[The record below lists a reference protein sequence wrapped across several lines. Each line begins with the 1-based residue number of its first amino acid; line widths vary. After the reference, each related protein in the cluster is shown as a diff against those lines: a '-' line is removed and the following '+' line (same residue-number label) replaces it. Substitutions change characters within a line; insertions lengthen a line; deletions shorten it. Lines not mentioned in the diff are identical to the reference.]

1 MRTATSVDRLK
12 KAVPKNNNL
21 SVESFADLF
30 DPRLLV
36 NCRCSG
42 GGGFLGN
49 SEERPDDTYEALGYA
64 FARMAQLRNIGMR
77 PELAHQYGT
86 KEIEMQVK
94 FNVETLMALASVNV
108 KDEYQQY
115 DALPA
120 GIQAALKRKMKEQE
134 DAKAEAAAESVLY
147 LVNASDVSIKRRVDR
162 IRALRREVDM
172 LEGEITHIERS
183 KAYGLQ
189 TQNFVPLAAA
199 LGFVSHAVPGAHVPD
214 GFGVAAKKRTS

>member
-42 GGGFLGN
+42 GGGFLSN
-49 SEERPDDTYEALGYA
+49 SEECADDLYEALAYA
-64 FARMAQLRNIGMR
+64 FTSVAQPRNIEMR
-77 PELAHQYGT
+77 PKMAHQYGT
-86 KEIEMQVK
+86 KETEMQVK

-147 LVNASDVSIKRRVDR
+147 LVNASDESIKRRVDR

-172 LEGEITHIERS
+172 LKGEITHIERS

-189 TQNFVPLAAA
+189 TQYFVPLAAA
-199 LGFVSHAVPGAHVPD
+199 LGFVSHAVPGAAVPD
-214 GFGVAAKKRTS
+214 NFAKTGKK